1 MAAVFQLRQAARILH
16 AGGVIAYPTEAVF
29 GLGCDP
35 AAEEALLR
43 ILAIKRRPAAAGF
56 ILIAAAWEQ
65 LDGWIAPTRAQRR
78 RLVAPAPQPVSWVVR
93 AGPLCTPLLT
103 GDRPTLAVRITR
115 HPVAA
120 ALCMIAQMPLV
131 STSANRHGRPPAR
144 TALAARRHLGASVD
158 LVVGGATGGARRPS
172 EIRDAATGAVLR
184 HG

>member
-65 LDGWIAPTRAQRR
+65 LDG
-78 RLVAPAPQPVSWVVR
+78 
-93 AGPLCTPLLT
+93 
-103 GDRPTLAVRITR
+103 
-115 HPVAA
+115 
-120 ALCMIAQMPLV
+120 
-131 STSANRHGRPPAR
+131 
-144 TALAARRHLGASVD
+144 
-158 LVVGGATGGARRPS
+158 
-172 EIRDAATGAVLR
+172 
-184 HG
+184 